1 VSDEIMDQ
9 APVYL
14 SAREARTVERL
25 MSGICEDASCEDA
38 SCGDQRCADI
48 RRTVNA
54 LKRLIAKLALVRAAL
69 ENTR

>member
-25 MSGICEDASCEDA
+25 MSGICEDA